1 MPLQGPPNGRE
12 ALNGWTGPVSGIG
25 YRHQNHPG
33 ARETLLKQPRR
44 RDSAEGGTQIYR
56 QPGRNLTGQ
65 VIDSLRRRI
74 VDGPLKPGDKLPT
87 ESKLIEEF
95 GVSRTVIREAIA
107 GLRADGLVE
116 PRQGVGVFVTTPPD
130 RGLDMAFLTGS
141 ADKISAIIEMLEL
154 RAAVEIEA
162 AGLAAQRCSPAQ
174 EISIR
179 EAFREMDACLERGES
194 AGEAD
199 RNFHLAIAEATNN
212 RSFRDFFT
220 FLGSR
225 TIPRAQLESSGSE
238 RTASPVYVRQVQE
251 EHRAIM
257 DAIAKRD
264 SDAARDAMRVHLKG
278 SHERYRKLIEPSS

>member
-1 MPLQGPPNGRE
+1 M
-12 ALNGWTGPVSGIG
+12 
-25 YRHQNHPG
+25 NHPG
-33 ARETLLKQPRR
+33 VREPLLKQPRR
-44 RDSAEGGTQIYR
+44 SASAESGTQIYR

-65 VIDSLRRRI
+65 VIDNLRRRI
-74 VDGPLKPGDKLPT
+74 LDGPLRAGDKLPT

-116 PRQGVGVFVTTPPD
+116 PRQGVGVFVLTPPE
-130 RGLDMAFLTGS
+130 RAPDMSFLAGS
-141 ADKISAIIEMLEL
+141 PDKISAIIEMLEL

-162 AGLAAQRCSPAQ
+162 AGLAAQRRSPAQ

-225 TIPRAQLESSGSE
+225 TIPRAQLESSAGE
-238 RTASPVYVRQVQE
+238 RTSVPAYVRQVQE

-257 DAIAKRD
+257 DAIAVRD

-278 SHERYRKLIEPSS
+278 SHERYRKLIERPS